1 MAYLLLGRQNRGP
14 YPCYAGEYCGN
25 HVEYKFV
32 DETRFRKGRPR
43 QTPFY
48 TSEKLAAMGLV
59 GLYLR
64 RNVSPYPE
72 GFEPTDGPLVYIST
86 PGSLRE
92 QLNLTRRQRR
102 KLHAVRHQRHAE
114 RRAGRARSK

>member
-1 MAYLLLGRQNRGP
+1 MAYLLLGRQNRVP
-14 YPCYAGEYCGN
+14 YPCYAGEFCGN
-25 HVEYKFV
+25 HFEYESI
-32 DETRFRKGRPR
+32 DETRLRKGRPR

-48 TSEKLAAMGLV
+48 TSEKLAAMELI

-64 RNVSPYPE
+64 RNISPYPE
-72 GFEPTDGPLVYIST
+72 GFEPMDGPLVYVST

-92 QLNLTRRQRR
+92 PLKLTRRQRR

-114 RRAGRARSK
+114 WRAGRARGK